1 MKKLTRLTLLMA
13 LSLCAFAPAVRAGD
27 TSLTGYATYWEGQDD
42 SGVGGGL
49 RLKRTFLGFGA
60 AELRGGY
67 VRFDNGNESSEPSVI
82 PLEVAANVRLPFF
95 ISPYLGV
102 GAGYYF
108 TSDVPDINDGAGYFV
123 QAGVEFTLFVVGA
136 MAEVRWQEIDGD
148 YLDGM
153 SANLGILI
161 KW

>member
-1 MKKLTRLTLLMA
+1 MKKLVRSLALVALTL
-13 LSLCAFAPAVRAGD
+13 CVFAPHAQAGD
-27 TSLTGYATYWEGQDD
+27 TSLTGYATYWEGDDD

-49 RLKRTFLGFGA
+49 RLKRTFLGFGS

-67 VRFDNGNESSEPSVI
+67 VSFDNGDASGDPSMI

-108 TSDVPDINDGAGYFV
+108 TSDVPNINDGTGYFV

-136 MAEVRWQEIDGD
+136 MAEVRWHDIDGD